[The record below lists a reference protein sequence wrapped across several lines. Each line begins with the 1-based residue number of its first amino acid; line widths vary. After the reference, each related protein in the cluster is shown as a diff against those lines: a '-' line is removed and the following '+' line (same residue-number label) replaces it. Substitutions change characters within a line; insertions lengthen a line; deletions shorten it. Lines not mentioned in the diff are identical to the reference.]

1 MTTHWIHWT
10 MVEINL
16 WDRALNLWIDSQNRL
31 HSKIVFES
39 MNKFSTQR
47 LPWKMMWLSLWITV
61 LHILINSYTQPS
73 VNNDVNES
81 LKQSFE
87 SMIQFTTQTE
97 VNNDVNTYLWW
108 KWKYW
113 TNKDTIKSSPSQT
126 RMLLRKC
133 TGQIKII
140 LIYIHNVAN
149 EAKSLRIYCEY
160 SIYLSSLNA
169 EKFWLTMLIIFL
181 HLAQIKLQPDEK
193 MRSDI
198 CSLKSD
204 FIRLSLYIMICVFRE
219 DKQKRNIMLS

>member
-1 MTTHWIHWT
+1 
-10 MVEINL
+10 
-16 WDRALNLWIDSQNRL
+16 
-31 HSKIVFES
+31 

-47 LPWKMMWLSLWITV
+47 LPRKIMWLSLWISFAY
-61 LHILINSYTQPS
+61 INQFMHTAFSEQWCEWVFETELWI
-73 VNNDVNES
+73 NDSIHNTE
-81 LKQSFE
+81 
-87 SMIQFTTQTE
+87 TE

-126 RMLLRKC
+126 RILLRKC

-149 EAKSLRIYCEY
+149 EAKSLGIYCEY

-181 HLAQIKLQPDEK
+181 HWAQIKLQPDEK

-204 FIRLSLYIMICVFRE
+204 FIRLSFYIMICVFRE
-219 DKQKRNIMLS
+219 DKEKRKIMLS